1 MIRLEDEAFVER
13 HLEAAIDRLDAERDS
28 EGSVGENRLHHLSRG
43 VHEVGGWHHLVDET
57 NPIRFGGID
66 HLAGEEQLD
75 GAPLSDESGKALAAP
90 ESRKKPELA
99 LGLAE
104 LRRIGC
110 DTDVTRHR
118 QLAPSAQ
125 RETVYNGDHRLGTG
139 LDSSEHI
146 LTTASASFGEN
157 RSLAR

>member
-28 EGSVGENRLHHLSRG
+28 EGAVGENGLHHLSRG
-43 VHEVGGWHHLVDET
+43 VHEVGSWHHLVDET

-75 GAPLSDESGKALAAP
+75 GASLSDEAGKALAAA
-90 ESRKKPELA
+90 ESRKKPKLA
-99 LGLAE
+99 LWLAE

-110 DTDVTRHR
+110 DADVTRHR
-118 QLAPSAQ
+118 QLAPTSQ
-125 RETVYNGDHRLGTG
+125 RKTVYYSDDRFGTG

-146 LTTASASFGEN
+146 LTTASTSFGEN
-157 RSLAR
+157 RSL